1 MKRKKEHSPES
12 GDQDKELKG
21 YEIRK
26 KKCWKLDIIIALNIN
41 HIKL

>member
-1 MKRKKEHSPES
+1 MGAQDMKRKKEHSPES

-26 KKCWKLDIIIALNIN
+26 KNKKC
-41 HIKL
+41 